1 MSDPAPASEALRS
14 WANLPCGDV
23 DDMEPIGLGGET
35 RLMTREEVLG
45 APDAA
50 DATADAED
58 SPFAAASQQ
67 VAHSL
72 LYFSELLSL
81 ERYRKFLGF
90 DSITVKKCV
99 HPIEFERC

>member
-58 SPFAAASQQ
+58 SPESSRPLPRRKARR
-67 VAHSL
+67 
-72 LYFSELLSL
+72 L
-81 ERYRKFLGF
+81 ERSMAWERK
-90 DSITVKKCV
+90 
-99 HPIEFERC
+99 